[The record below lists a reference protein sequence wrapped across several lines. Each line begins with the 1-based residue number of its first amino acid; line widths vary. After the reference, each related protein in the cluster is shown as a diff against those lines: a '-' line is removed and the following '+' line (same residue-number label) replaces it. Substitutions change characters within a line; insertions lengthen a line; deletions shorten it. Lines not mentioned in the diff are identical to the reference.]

1 MVSGLRKHEY
11 LPEFDWF
18 SIRKDKE
25 SHLNQH
31 AKVIWMSGLSGAGK
45 TTIAK
50 GLEKELLKRGYL
62 SQVIDGDDLRA
73 GLNKSLGFSNEDR
86 KENLRRI
93 AEISKLFINC
103 GVITINSF
111 ISPTEE
117 ARRMAKSIVGED
129 YYVEVYINAP
139 LEVCEQRDSKGLY
152 RKARQGLIKNFTGI
166 DSPFEPPQ
174 KADIEIKTDL
184 LTIKESIDKLLNYI
198 LPLVEY
204 KK

>member
-1 MVSGLRKHEY
+1 MVNGLRKHED
-11 LPEFDWF
+11 LPESDWF
-18 SIRKDKE
+18 LIRKDKE
-25 SHLNQH
+25 SLLSQH

-45 TTIAK
+45 TTVAK
-50 GLEKELLKRGYL
+50 GLERELLKRGYL

-73 GLNKSLGFSNEDR
+73 GLNKNLGFSDEDR

-93 AEISKLFINC
+93 AEISRLFINC

-117 ARRMAKSIVGED
+117 VRRMAKSIVGED
-129 YYVEVYINAP
+129 YYVEVFINAP
-139 LEVCEQRDSKGLY
+139 LEVCEQRDYKGLY
-152 RKARQGLIKNFTGI
+152 MKARQGLIKNFTGI

-174 KADIEIKTDL
+174 NADIEIRTDL
-184 LTIKESIDKLLNYI
+184 LTIRESVDKLLDYI

-204 KK
+204 KE

>member
-1 MVSGLRKHEY
+1 MVNGLTKHEY
-11 LPEFDWF
+11 LPEYDWF
-18 SIRKDKE
+18 LMRKEKE
-25 SHLNQH
+25 SLLNQH

-73 GLNKSLGFSNEDR
+73 GLNKNLGFSNKDR

-103 GVITINSF
+103 GVIAINSF
-111 ISPTEE
+111 ISPTDEV
-117 ARRMAKSIVGED
+117 RRMAKSIVGEN
-129 YYVEVYINAP
+129 YYVEVFISAP
-139 LEVCEQRDSKGLY
+139 IEVCEQRDNKGLY

-166 DSPFEPPQ
+166 DSLFEPPRN
-174 KADIEIKTDL
+174 ADIEIKTDE